1 MNRDAQVAAIG
12 TGVTAA
18 LDARRAEEVC
28 AEVVARVA
36 AMDGWTG
43 DQVIAEG
50 RRVGDILACGG
61 DGILFPPPPPKREA
75 GLSGPTMVT
84 LTKEQ
89 ADAGVYARDFT
100 REELRDALL
109 QAYAV
114 GSLAPGGITWLGLHF
129 CTMPHKG
136 CPAGSVPPEDC
147 HDAEG
152 AT

>member
-1 MNRDAQVAAIG
+1 MNRAAQVAAIG
-12 TGVTAA
+12 TAVIAA
-18 LDARRAEEVC
+18 LDARRAGEVC
-28 AEVVARVA
+28 AEVVARVS

-50 RRVGDILACGG
+50 QRVGDILACGG
-61 DGILFPPPPPKREA
+61 DGILFPPPPLKRKA
-75 GLSGPTMVT
+75 NLSGPTMVT

-89 ADAGVYARDFT
+89 AGAGFYARDFT

-109 QAYAV
+109 QAYAI
-114 GSLAPGGITWLGLHF
+114 GSLAPGGVTWLGLHF

-136 CPAGSVPPEDC
+136 CPAGSVPPEDPNG
-147 HDAEG
+147 AEG